1 MRRAMALGTV
11 VAAATV
17 VATLACSAGKPQNA
31 DCSTCCLAAIC
42 DGDDGGT
49 SPNGGTGGA
58 SSANGG
64 TTPGGG
70 GTIVIGGMSSG
81 GASGMPS
88 GGSAGSGP
96 LRDPETCEE
105 AVKFRT
111 YLGCEYFPTVLANV
125 VYPDFDFAVVVAN
138 ASDQAAALH
147 VDGPNGFSTD
157 ASVEPHALATIFLPW
172 VADLKGPNAD
182 GSCNAGKMTGSVLAR
197 GSAYHLTSTRPVA
210 AYQFSPLEFQ
220 AAGGPAGKTWACDA
234 SAICTCNSYANDASL
249 LLPKNALTPNYFAF
263 TWRDTG
269 ASSTPSYVTVTAVED
284 ATTVVVKVGASGS
297 IQAGPTGSGIA
308 AAGPGTVFTLNLD
321 AGDVAEL
328 LAVPGTDLAG
338 TQVQSVD
345 TKPLQVMSGNAA
357 TRVPDAM
364 TDSADHLEEIVFPAE
379 AVGKNYVV
387 TVPTGPRG
395 VPVEHLVR
403 LFGHAAE
410 SALSYFPNKP
420 SGAPDTLAP
429 GTVAEFT
436 ATSDFEV
443 LGTTPFGVG
452 SFLVGGELLDPTTD
466 PRDSM
471 GDPSQSLVT
480 STVQYRDEYV
490 FLAPVDYTKN
500 YVDIVAPSGTA
511 VTLDG
516 SALDASQAAALSGRA
531 SDGTSPQT
539 FDIYRQELGATKNG
553 QHELSATAPVGIQ
566 VTGYGRFTSY
576 QYPGGLNLNLVSDPP
591 PLPPQPR

>member
-1 MRRAMALGTV
+1 MTFTRRGARG
-11 VAAATV
+11 VAGGFV
-17 VATLACSAGKPQNA
+17 LCGTLACSAGRAPDSNA
-31 DCSTCCLAAIC
+31 DL
-42 DGDDGGT
+42 
-49 SPNGGTGGA
+49 GGTGGGN
-58 SSANGG
+58 ANTGG
-64 TTPGGG
+64 TTSTSGSADGGSAPGTGG
-70 GTIVIGGMSSG
+70 GTIVVGGTSNG
-81 GASGMPS
+81 GSSGMPS
-88 GGSAGSGP
+88 GASAGSGP
-96 LRDPETCEE
+96 MRDPETCDE

-138 ASDQAAALH
+138 AGDEAAALH
-147 VDGPNGFSTD
+147 VDGPNGFAAD
-157 ASVEPHALATIFLPW
+157 ASVDPHALATIFLPW

-182 GSCNAGKMTGSVLAR
+182 GSCNSGKMSGSVLSR
-197 GSAYHLTSTRPVA
+197 GGAYHLTSTRPVA

-269 ASSTPSYVTVTAVED
+269 ANATPSYIAVTAVED
-284 ATTVVVKVGASGS
+284 ATTVVVKVGAKGAV
-297 IQAGPTGSGIA
+297 QAGPDGSGIA
-308 AAGPGTVFTLNLD
+308 AAAAGSVFTLTLD

-338 TQVQSVD
+338 TQVQSAD

-379 AVGKNYVV
+379 AVGQDYVV

-395 VPVEHLVR
+395 MPVEHLVR

-410 SALSYFPNKP
+410 SALSYFPAKP
-420 SGAPDTLAP
+420 SGAPDTLEP
-429 GTVAEFT
+429 GTVAEFV
-436 ATSDFEV
+436 ATSDFQV

-452 SFLVGGELLDPTTD
+452 SFLVGGALLDPATD

-480 STVQYRDEYV
+480 SVVQYRDEYV

-500 YVDIVAPSGTA
+500 YVDIVATSGTT

-516 SALDASQAAALSGRA
+516 AALDPSSAVTLAGRAPDGAASQG
-531 SDGTSPQT
+531 
-539 FDIYRQELGATKNG
+539 FDIYREELGGTNHG
-553 QHELSATAPVGIQ
+553 QHELGATAPVGIQ

-576 QYPGGLNLNLVSDPP
+576 QYPGGLNLNLVSEPP
-591 PLPPQPR
+591 PLPPEPK